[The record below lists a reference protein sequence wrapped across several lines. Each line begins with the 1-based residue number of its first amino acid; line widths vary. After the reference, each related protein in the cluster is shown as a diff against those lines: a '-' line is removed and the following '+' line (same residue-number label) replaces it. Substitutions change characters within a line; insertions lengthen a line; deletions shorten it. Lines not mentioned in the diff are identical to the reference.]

1 MSPAMSIESLCA
13 RLPDYARD
21 LATNL
26 ALLADDA
33 TLDPPAHWGCFVAS
47 AHAVGEPLTLR
58 AVEDAARARGVS
70 PETINAARS
79 AAAAMAMTNVYF
91 RALHLMQATEYQALP
106 SRLRMNHG
114 VHAQAPST
122 HYDLWCV
129 AVSAINGCGACLD
142 SHEAALRRK
151 GVTPAQVQ
159 LALRIAA
166 VVSAVARTLAAEAA
180 LRPQNSAV

>member
-1 MSPAMSIESLCA
+1 MSIEVLRA
-13 RLPDYARD
+13 RLPEYARD

-26 ALLADDA
+26 ALLADDT
-33 TLDPPAHWGCFVAS
+33 TLDRAAHWGCFIAS

-58 AVEDAARARGVS
+58 AVEEAARAGGAS
-70 PETINAARS
+70 SSTIDTARS
-79 AAAAMAMTNVYF
+79 AAAMMAMTNVYF
-91 RALHLMQATEYQALP
+91 RAVHLMQASEYQALP

-114 VHAQAPST
+114 RHADAPST

-151 GVTPAQVQ
+151 GVAPSQVQ
-159 LALRIAA
+159 VALRIAA

-180 LRPQNSAV
+180 LHPQNSPV

>member
-1 MSPAMSIESLCA
+1 MSIEFLRA
-13 RLPDYARD
+13 QLPDYARD
-21 LATNL
+21 LSTNL

-33 TLDPPAHWGCFVAS
+33 TLDKAAHWGCFIAS

-58 AVEDAARARGVS
+58 AVEDAAKAGGAS
-70 PETINAARS
+70 PDAIDAARS
-79 AAAAMAMTNVYF
+79 AAAMMAMTNVYF
-91 RALHLMQATEYQALP
+91 RALHLMQAPEYKALP

-114 VHAQAPST
+114 GHADAPPT

-151 GVTPAQVQ
+151 GVQPAEVQV
-159 LALRIAA
+159 ALRIAA
-166 VVSAVARTLAAEAA
+166 VVAAVARTLSAEAA
-180 LRPQNSAV
+180 LRPQNSQV